1 MDNKVKIK
9 QYSKP
14 LASTKAPHLI
24 IVLPQALIKKPW
36 PAIPYGEVLKKR
48 LLALGEHDCTSD
60 SAGTPFVTDLP
71 NDAGTH
77 AALAAVDA
85 TISSFDLLTLARK
98 LAAAQLARNPH
109 TVTIAL
115 AGLNNVLAAR
125 VAEALVAA
133 LLAANYRLPHFKT
146 KKDKPGKLAAI
157 EIHGVQKNVDF
168 SRTFAEAAGNNL
180 ARHLTVLPPNELTP
194 ALYRQ
199 RIAAL
204 AKEHGWRMDFLDIK
218 KLKRLKAGAF
228 LAVAQGSS
236 VPDAGIVHLRYT
248 PKKAKRPPLALVGKG
263 VCFDTGGTNLKPAK
277 HMYGMHEDMEGSAVA
292 LGTLLALTEL
302 KVDFP
307 VDCWLALVQN
317 HIGPNAYKQNDV
329 VRACNGTSIEVVHT
343 DAEGRMIL
351 ADTLAL
357 ACKRK
362 PALMIDYATLTGA
375 CVYALG
381 TTYSGVF
388 TNQPQWNSTLIDA
401 GRASGERVWPFPM
414 DEDYDTQL
422 ESKIADIKQCSTEGE
437 ADHILAARFLNRFVE
452 KEIPWIH
459 VDLASGN
466 HKGGLAHIP
475 TDITGAGVR
484 LTLNLLLEQNALTRP
499 RGKS

>member
-14 LASTKAPHLI
+14 LASTQAPHLI
-24 IVLPQALIKKPW
+24 IILPSALIKPQIKKPW
-36 PAIPYGEVLKKR
+36 PPIPHGEVLKKR
-48 LLALGEHDCTSD
+48 LLMLDEHDCSR
-60 SAGTPFVTDLP
+60 TPFITDLP
-71 NDAGTH
+71 NEAGTH
-77 AALAAVDA
+77 VALGAVDEA
-85 TISSFDLLTLARK
+85 VSSFDLLTLARK
-98 LAAAQLARNPH
+98 LAQAQLARNPH
-109 TVTIAL
+109 TVTVAL
-115 AGLNNVLAAR
+115 AGLSNALAAR
-125 VAEALVAA
+125 VAEALVSA
-133 LLAANYRLPHFKT
+133 LLAASYRLPAFKS
-146 KKDKPGKLAAI
+146 KKDKPGRLNSI
-157 EIHGVQKNVDF
+157 EIHGLAGKENF
-168 SRTFAEAAGNNL
+168 ARTVAEAAGNNL
-180 ARHLTVLPPNELTP
+180 ARHLTALPPNELTP
-194 ALYRQ
+194 TLYRQ

-204 AKEHGWRMDFLDIK
+204 ARVHGWRMEFLDIK

-248 PKKAKRPPLALVGKG
+248 PKQAKRPPLALVGKG

-329 VRACNGTSIEVVHT
+329 VRASNGVSIEVVHT

-351 ADTLAL
+351 SDTLAL
-357 ACKRK
+357 ACKQK
-362 PALMIDYATLTGA
+362 PALLIDYATLTGA

-381 TTYSGVF
+381 TSYSGAF
-388 TNQPQWNSTLIDA
+388 TNRPDWIPIIIET
-401 GRASGERVWPFPM
+401 GRLSGERVWPFPM
-414 DEDYDTQL
+414 DEDYDKQL
-422 ESKIADIKQCSTEGE
+422 ESKVADIKQCSTEGE
-437 ADHILAARFLNRFVE
+437 ADHILAARFLNRFVD
-452 KEIPWIH
+452 KTIPWLH

-475 TDITGAGVR
+475 TDITGFGVR
-484 LTLNLLLEQNALTRP
+484 YTLNLLLEQNVLTRAQ
-499 RGKS
+499 GWS